1 MPDEPATVLV
11 VDDHAL
17 FRDGL
22 VALIGRWPELTVVG
36 CAAGGAEAV
45 RLARSLRP
53 ALVLMDVRMEGIG
66 GVQATRE
73 ITAADPDVRVAM
85 LTAST
90 LGEDVYQAL
99 RNGAH
104 GYLSKDESAERLHEA
119 LLGILRGE
127 TALSSTIAGKVLA
140 EFGLPTSP
148 SGRSPGAATAPLTPR
163 ERQVLRLLV
172 EGMSNDEIGRALH
185 LSEATVKK
193 HLGSIMTKLHM
204 KNRVQVAVFGVRQGI
219 AE

>member
-1 MPDEPATVLV
+1 MRDEPVTVLV

-17 FRDGL
+17 FREGL
-22 VALIGRWPELTVVG
+22 VALIGRWPEFAVVG
-36 CAAGGAEAV
+36 CAADGTEAV
-45 RLARSLRP
+45 RLARRLRP
-53 ALVLMDVRMEGIG
+53 ALVLMDVRMAGLG
-66 GVQATRE
+66 GVEATRE
-73 ITAADPDVRVAM
+73 ITVADPEVRVAM
-85 LTAST
+85 LTASN

-104 GYLSKDESAERLHEA
+104 GYLSKDESAARLRDA

-140 EFGLPTSP
+140 EFGLLTSP
-148 SGRSPGAATAPLTPR
+148 SGRTAGPATAPLTPR
-163 ERQVLRLLV
+163 ELQVLRLLV
-172 EGMSNDEIGRALH
+172 EGMSNDEIGQVLH

-193 HLGSIMTKLHM
+193 HLGSIMGKLHV
-204 KNRVQVAVFGVRQGI
+204 KNRVQAAVFGVRQGI